1 MSVAIAGAAAAII
14 GAGSSIYFNLKNID
28 EAEKARDEQRAALA
42 KATAEAKA
50 EKDRI
55 ANLEKE
61 RLDRLRK
68 RGAGLPPSLITGMSG
83 VTGPASTT
91 IPKLG

>member
-1 MSVAIAGAAAAII
+1 MATGIGAAAAVLS
-14 GAGSSIYFNLKNID
+14 AGSSIYFNRKAMNA
-28 EAEKARDEQRAALA
+28 AEKARDEQAAALA
-42 KATAEAKA
+42 KATAEADA

-61 RLDRLRK
+61 RLERLK
-68 RGAGLPPSLITGMSG
+68 NRGANLPPSLMTGMSG

-91 IPKLG
+91 VPKLG